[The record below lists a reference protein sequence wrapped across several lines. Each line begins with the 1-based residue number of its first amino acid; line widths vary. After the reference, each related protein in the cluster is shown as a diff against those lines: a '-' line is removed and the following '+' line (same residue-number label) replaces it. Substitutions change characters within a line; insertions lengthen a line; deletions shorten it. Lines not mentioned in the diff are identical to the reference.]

1 MLETVRVRGRQ
12 PEDDDCGSIIS
23 EATRSFNYYISRLNC
38 LFIFMG
44 SLLSIIIIC
53 AISSISSST
62 SIQLFSEEGII
73 HRLGEGFY
81 HHKIQ

>member
-1 MLETVRVRGRQ
+1 MVEMFEILDGRL
-12 PEDDDCGSIIS
+12 GK
-23 EATRSFNYYISRLNC
+23 RSV
-38 LFIFMG
+38 
-44 SLLSIIIIC
+44 IC
-53 AISSISSST
+53 AISSVSSST